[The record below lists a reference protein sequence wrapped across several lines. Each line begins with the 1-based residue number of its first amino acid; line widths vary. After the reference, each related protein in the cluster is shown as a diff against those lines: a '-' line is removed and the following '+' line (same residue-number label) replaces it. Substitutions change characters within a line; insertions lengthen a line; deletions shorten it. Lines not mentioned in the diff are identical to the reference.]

1 MLVPIPLNPLGS
13 PVCGCIDKASIGKR
27 ELWCRCGLKH
37 GHPGRHYDAKRGHYW
52 VESFYFDEFEH
63 GTAGLAKK
71 PKRKRTKSETKDL
84 LVKRG
89 AKYNLLAQHREEQ
102 RWAFLKRTTLTQ
114 PRVEQIPIA
123 LEDDNGYHG
132 EW

>member
-1 MLVPIPLNPLGS
+1 MPNLNPLGS
-13 PVCGCIDKASIGKR
+13 PVCRCIDKASIGKR
-27 ELWCRCGLKH
+27 ELWCRCGLKY
-37 GHPGRHYDAKRGHYW
+37 GHPGKHYDAKRGHYW
-52 VESFYFDEFEH
+52 IETFFWDEFEH

-89 AKYNLLAQHREEQ
+89 AKYSLLAQAREERRERQ
-102 RWAFLKRTTLTQ
+102 FDIPERSGPSIKQAELQFD
-114 PRVEQIPIA
+114 VEP
-123 LEDDNGYHG
+123 YYG